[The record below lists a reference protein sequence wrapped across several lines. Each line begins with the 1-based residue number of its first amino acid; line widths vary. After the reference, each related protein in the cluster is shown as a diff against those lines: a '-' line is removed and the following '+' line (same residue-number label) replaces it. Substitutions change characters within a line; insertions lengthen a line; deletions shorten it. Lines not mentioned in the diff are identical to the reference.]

1 MRRGR
6 RERTPS
12 PVEAEE
18 EEERVEERVEDQGS
32 EEEEHVEGDEEAEEE
47 AEEGAA
53 GDERVVWLRG
63 PSQLP
68 RRPIPLA
75 RRPMIRPLEP
85 K

>member
-1 MRRGR
+1 M
-6 RERTPS
+6 TPS
-12 PVEAEE
+12 PVEDE
-18 EEERVEERVEDQGS
+18 
-32 EEEEHVEGDEEAEEE
+32 EEEEHVEREEDKDEEE

-53 GDERVVWLRG
+53 GAELQVWLRG

>member
-18 EEERVEERVEDQGS
+18 EEERVEDQGS
-32 EEEEHVEGDEEAEEE
+32 EEEEHVEGDKQE

-53 GDERVVWLRG
+53 GGERVVWLGG

-68 RRPIPLA
+68 RRPIPPA
-75 RRPMIRPLEP
+75 PRPKIQPLEP

>member
-12 PVEAEE
+12 PVEDEE
-18 EEERVEERVEDQGS
+18 EEEEERVEDQGS
-32 EEEEHVEGDEEAEEE
+32 EEEEEHVEGDEEE

-53 GDERVVWLRG
+53 VDERVVWLRG

-75 RRPMIRPLEP
+75 RRPMIRPLER

>member
-18 EEERVEERVEDQGS
+18 EEEEERVEDQGS
-32 EEEEHVEGDEEAEEE
+32 EEEEEHVEEDEEE

-53 GDERVVWLRG
+53 GDERVVWFRG

-68 RRPIPLA
+68 RRLIPLA

>member
-1 MRRGR
+1 VRRGR

-12 PVEAEE
+12 PVEDEE
-18 EEERVEERVEDQGS
+18 EEEDRVEDQGS
-32 EEEEHVEGDEEAEEE
+32 EEEEEHVEGDEVEDEEE

>member
-1 MRRGR
+1 MRRR

-12 PVEAEE
+12 PVEEE
-18 EEERVEERVEDQGS
+18 EEEQRS
-32 EEEEHVEGDEEAEEE
+32 EEDEEE
-47 AEEGAA
+47 AKEGAA
-53 GDERVVWLRG
+53 RSEREVWLRG

-68 RRPIPLA
+68 RRPIPPA

>member
-1 MRRGR
+1 VRRGR

-12 PVEAEE
+12 PVEEE
-18 EEERVEERVEDQGS
+18 EEERVEDQGS
-32 EEEEHVEGDEEAEEE
+32 EEEEEHVEGDEEEDEEE

>member
-12 PVEAEE
+12 PVEDEE
-18 EEERVEERVEDQGS
+18 EEEEERVEDQGS
-32 EEEEHVEGDEEAEEE
+32 EEEEEHMEGAEEE

>member
-12 PVEAEE
+12 LVEE
-18 EEERVEERVEDQGS
+18 EEERVEDQGS
-32 EEEEHVEGDEEAEEE
+32 EEEEEHVEGDEEE

>member
-12 PVEAEE
+12 PVEDEE
-18 EEERVEERVEDQGS
+18 E
-32 EEEEHVEGDEEAEEE
+32 EEEEHVQGEEEEDEEE

-53 GDERVVWLRG
+53 GGEQDVWLRG

-68 RRPIPLA
+68 RRPLPLV
-75 RRPMIRPLEP
+75 RRLIIRPLDP

>member
-18 EEERVEERVEDQGS
+18 EEERVEDQGS
-32 EEEEHVEGDEEAEEE
+32 EEEEHVEGDEEDEEE

-68 RRPIPLA
+68 RHPVPLA
-75 RRPMIRPLEP
+75 RCPMIRPLEP

>member
-18 EEERVEERVEDQGS
+18 EEEEEEEERVEDQGS
-32 EEEEHVEGDEEAEEE
+32 EEEDEEE

>member
-1 MRRGR
+1 MRGR

-18 EEERVEERVEDQGS
+18 EEEEERVEDQGR
-32 EEEEHVEGDEEAEEE
+32 EEEEHVEGDEDEDEEG

>member
-1 MRRGR
+1 MRTGR

-12 PVEAEE
+12 PVEDEE
-18 EEERVEERVEDQGS
+18 EEQEEERVEDQGS
-32 EEEEHVEGDEEAEEE
+32 EEEEHVEGDEEE

-53 GDERVVWLRG
+53 VDERVVWLRG

-75 RRPMIRPLEP
+75 RCPMIRPLEP

>member
-1 MRRGR
+1 M
-6 RERTPS
+6 
-12 PVEAEE
+12 
-18 EEERVEERVEDQGS
+18 EDQGS
-32 EEEEHVEGDEEAEEE
+32 EEEEEHMEGDEEEDEEE

-63 PSQLP
+63 SSQLP

>member
-18 EEERVEERVEDQGS
+18 EEERVEDQGS
-32 EEEEHVEGDEEAEEE
+32 EEEEEHVEGHEEEDEEE

>member
-1 MRRGR
+1 M
-6 RERTPS
+6 
-12 PVEAEE
+12 
-18 EEERVEERVEDQGS
+18 
-32 EEEEHVEGDEEAEEE
+32 EGDEEEDEEE

-68 RRPIPLA
+68 RRLIPLT
-75 RRPMIRPLEP
+75 RGLMIRPLEP

>member
-1 MRRGR
+1 M
-6 RERTPS
+6 
-12 PVEAEE
+12 
-18 EEERVEERVEDQGS
+18 EDKGS
-32 EEEEHVEGDEEAEEE
+32 EEEEEHVEGDEEEDEEE

-53 GDERVVWLRG
+53 GAERQVWLRG

-68 RRPIPLA
+68 RRLIPLA

>member
-1 MRRGR
+1 MRMGR

-18 EEERVEERVEDQGS
+18 EEEEEERVEDQGS
-32 EEEEHVEGDEEAEEE
+32 EEEEHVEGDEED
-47 AEEGAA
+47 EEGAA

>member
-12 PVEAEE
+12 PIEDEE
-18 EEERVEERVEDQGS
+18 EEERVEDQGS
-32 EEEEHVEGDEEAEEE
+32 EEEEEHVEGDEEEDEEE

-68 RRPIPLA
+68 RCPIPLV

>member
-12 PVEAEE
+12 PVEEE
-18 EEERVEERVEDQGS
+18 EEERVEDQGS
-32 EEEEHVEGDEEAEEE
+32 EEEHVEGDEEEDEEE

-68 RRPIPLA
+68 RCPIPLA

>member
-1 MRRGR
+1 VRRGR
-6 RERTPS
+6 RKRTPS
-12 PVEAEE
+12 PVEE
-18 EEERVEERVEDQGS
+18 
-32 EEEEHVEGDEEAEEE
+32 EEEEHVEGDEEEDEEE

>member
-1 MRRGR
+1 M
-6 RERTPS
+6 
-12 PVEAEE
+12 
-18 EEERVEERVEDQGS
+18 EDQGS
-32 EEEEHVEGDEEAEEE
+32 EEEEEHVEGDEEEDEEE

-53 GDERVVWLRG
+53 GYERVVWLRG

-75 RRPMIRPLEP
+75 RHPMIRPLET

>member
-1 MRRGR
+1 MRR

-12 PVEAEE
+12 PVEDEEE
-18 EEERVEERVEDQGS
+18 EEEREEQGS
-32 EEEEHVEGDEEAEEE
+32 EEEEEE

-53 GDERVVWLRG
+53 GGEREVWLRG